1 MSGMRLLDLPLIRR
15 VRQNHAVE
23 HATITMLMA
32 RHRSL
37 PLVGGRSNLRGYY
50 VFGAVETEQLAA
62 AARDA
67 LARLQRGEAALA
79 IHPNCGTNLVTTGA
93 MAGLATLAATAISR
107 RLQASLADSW
117 LTNFT
122 RANLTF
128 EIRRADYIRQTDP
141 NQLPPGVTVEDLQPE
156 LREHLLSAVELAT
169 DDVGSIHDSP
179 GFRQL

>member
-37 PLVGGRSNLRGYY
+37 PLVGGRSNHRGYY

-67 LARLQRGEAALA
+67 LVRLQRGEAELA
-79 IHPNCGTNLVTTGA
+79 IHPNCGTNLVTAGVFSGIGA
-93 MAGLATLAATAISR
+93 LALASGRGRSWWDRAPSAVLGATLA
-107 RLQASLADSW
+107 LLLAMPAGRW
-117 LTNFT
+117 MQENVT
-122 RANLTF
+122 
-128 EIRRADYIRQTDP
+128 TDA
-141 NQLPPGVTVEDLQPE
+141 GVTG
-156 LREHLLSAVELAT
+156 LRIAGVTRHANGPMIRHRVAIE
-169 DDVGSIHDSP
+169 G
-179 GFRQL
+179 